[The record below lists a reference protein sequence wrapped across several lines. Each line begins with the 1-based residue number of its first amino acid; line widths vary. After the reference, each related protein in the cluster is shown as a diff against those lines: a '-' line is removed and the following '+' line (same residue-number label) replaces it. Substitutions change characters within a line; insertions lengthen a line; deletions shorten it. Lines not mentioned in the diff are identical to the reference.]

1 LQLLPVRANLR
12 LCRCVLTHFAGSLN
26 DVRNAKATDFV
37 VTEKIHGA
45 NMALCIDRAGVVRF
59 GKRREWIDAD
69 DAFFGFRDISANLE
83 ECIQRLWTAML
94 QKHASCARLFVYGEL
109 FGGKYAHEAAN
120 HIQHEHEPVQAEIQ
134 YCADLR
140 FCAFDVAVESDDGK
154 LAFVDYIEAAPALDA
169 AGFMWSRPLAI
180 CSFGEALD
188 FPLDF
193 QTTVPALL
201 GLPPIADNW
210 AEGVVIKPVHETTV
224 PLKKGSTRAL
234 LKLKP
239 ARFAEAVTEHARAQA
254 SGGAGEADVRTEML
268 SFINANRLN
277 AVVSK
282 HGKPQKGAKGD
293 ALRATIRAEV
303 VDDAL
308 TDALAND
315 GRQARWSALTDA
327 ARARIQSAMADS
339 AAALAL

>member
-1 LQLLPVRANLR
+1 MASYLAAST
-12 LCRCVLTHFAGSLN
+12 LTMP
-26 DVRNAKATDFV
+26 T
-37 VTEKIHGA
+37 
-45 NMALCIDRAGVVRF
+45 
-59 GKRREWIDAD
+59 
-69 DAFFGFRDISANLE
+69 
-83 ECIQRLWTAML
+83 
-94 QKHASCARLFVYGEL
+94 
-109 FGGKYAHEAAN
+109 N

-140 FCAFDVAVESDDGK
+140 FCAFDVAVELRRRQAGIRRLHRSRHRRSMLLDSCGVGRSPFVR
-154 LAFVDYIEAAPALDA
+154 LA
-169 AGFMWSRPLAI
+169 
-180 CSFGEALD
+180 EALD

-315 GRQARWSALTDA
+315 GRQTRWSALTDA